1 VGCVSILLPCF
12 IHFWNRCLNSMAL
25 YIQSILLNIL
35 ILFCKVSQLRVCLI
49 EKKVGK
55 SLEDMSTGEK
65 FLNKTPMTCAVRL
78 RIDKWELIK
87 LQSFCKAKDTVNK
100 TKSPPRD
107 LERIFT
113 NPKSDR
119 GLISNIYKE
128 LKKMDSRKSNN
139 PIKNVSKDGLVSHHC
154 KERPIELANFICPS
168 TGECQGQKGGV
179 GG

>member
-1 VGCVSILLPCF
+1 
-12 IHFWNRCLNSMAL
+12 MAL

-87 LQSFCKAKDTVNK
+87 LQSFCKAKDTITR
-100 TKSPPRD
+100 TKQQLSGWKK
-107 LERIFT
+107 IFT
-113 NPKSDR
+113 NP
-119 GLISNIYKE
+119 ISE
-128 LKKMDSRKSNN
+128 
-139 PIKNVSKDGLVSHHC
+139 G
-154 KERPIELANFICPS
+154 
-168 TGECQGQKGGV
+168 
-179 GG
+179 